1 MKKLLA
7 LTLAFAA
14 ILFVVGCESG
24 TTPDKPIVTATVITN
39 GAGLKLDWSA
49 DANADGF
56 IIYNDGVAI
65 DTVVATTY
73 NDTIPCKV
81 VEVSAYAGDKESDKE
96 SIDCTPTTT
105 STITVYGMSD
115 TSSSHPSGLVFNATS
130 GTGVATAVISSNY
143 AALDFIFDDRAP
155 LTQLTLVNAG
165 TDTTIGKINTKLN
178 TSGLDGTDFNAV
190 KICKL
195 TGYNTITG
203 LATNNVYDLWLSS
216 SATWLDTDHFGKM
229 KIESI
234 TGATAPYTAVVTVAY
249 QKFGGLRWCVTP

>member
-14 ILFVVGCESG
+14 ILFVIGCESG
-24 TTPDKPIVTATVITN
+24 TTPDKPTVTATVLTN
-39 GAGLKLDWSA
+39 GAGLKLEWSA

-56 IIYNDGVAI
+56 IIYNDGVAM
-65 DTVVATTY
+65 DTVVGTSY
-73 NDTIPCKV
+73 DDTIPCKV
-81 VEVSAYAGDKESDKE
+81 IEVSAYAGDKESDKE

-105 STITVYGMSD
+105 TSLTVYGNSD
-115 TSSSHPSGLVFNATS
+115 PLPTHPSGFTFNATS
-130 GTGVATAVISSNY
+130 GTGVVMSLDSTNWS
-143 AALDFIFDDRAP
+143 ALDFYFADASP
-155 LTQLTLVNAG
+155 LTVLTLVNPG
-165 TDTTIGKINTKLN
+165 DHIPPYNSKLN

-195 TGYNTITG
+195 TGYNSQTG

-234 TGATAPYTAVVTVAY
+234 TGSSAPFTAVVTVAY